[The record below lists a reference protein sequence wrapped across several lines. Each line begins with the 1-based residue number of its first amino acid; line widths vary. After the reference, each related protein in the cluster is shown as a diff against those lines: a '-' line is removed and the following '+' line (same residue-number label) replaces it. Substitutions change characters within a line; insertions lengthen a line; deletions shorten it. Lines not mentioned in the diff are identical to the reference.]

1 MVDLNIWLCCCW
13 DVVNRIMKSVKAVAP
28 YIHPEFLNFKTAP
41 FEAWERIGGKV
52 AESRYPA
59 RLFHGLAFRFE
70 LPMVWKN
77 RNEARLRFMEPVS
90 LSFDTFPDYARYEI
104 IPFVWDCWPCY
115 FEKMCRWM
123 EKHQVRTAIF
133 TSSQTAELM
142 RQRFPELNIL
152 HCPEAVDTSNY
163 YEGKLLKERDI
174 DLLEFGRESN
184 LNVTENRR
192 IRYVCT
198 KVNGK
203 FIYTNEQLYDAMGDA
218 KITIALPRSITD
230 PEITQGIE
238 TLTQRYWECM
248 LSRMVMVGHVPKEL
262 TDLIGYNP
270 VIELDREH
278 PNEQIMDILAH
289 IEDYQPLVDRNRETA
304 LRLGDW
310 TLRMQQVMDRLRECG
325 YEV

>member
-1 MVDLNIWLCCCW
+1 LEYETHYILIKIFFKMT
-13 DVVNRIMKSVKAVAP
+13 VKAVAP

-52 AESRYPA
+52 AKSYYPWRA
-59 RLFHGLAFRFE
+59 FHGVAYRWE
-70 LPMVWKN
+70 LPEWNLLKDKK
-77 RNEARLRFMEPVS
+77 EARLRFVEPVS
-90 LSFDTFPDYARYEI
+90 LTFDTFPDYARYEI

-133 TSSQTAELM
+133 TSSQTAEMM
-142 RQRFPELNIL
+142 RNRFPQMNIMY
-152 HCPEAVDTSNY
+152 CPEAVDTSIY
-163 YEGKLLKERDI
+163 LEGKLLKNRSI
-174 DLLEFGRESN
+174 DVLEFGRGSN

-203 FIYTNEQLYDAMGDA
+203 FVYTNEQLYEAMGDA
-218 KITIALPRSITD
+218 KITIALPRSITE
-230 PEITQGIE
+230 PEIAGNIE

-248 LSRMVMVGHVPKEL
+248 LSRMVMVGHAPKEL

-278 PNEQIMDILAH
+278 PIEQIMDILAH
-289 IEDYQPLVDRNRETA
+289 IEDYQPLVDKNRETA

-310 TLRMQQVMDRLRECG
+310 TLRMQQVMAWLRECG